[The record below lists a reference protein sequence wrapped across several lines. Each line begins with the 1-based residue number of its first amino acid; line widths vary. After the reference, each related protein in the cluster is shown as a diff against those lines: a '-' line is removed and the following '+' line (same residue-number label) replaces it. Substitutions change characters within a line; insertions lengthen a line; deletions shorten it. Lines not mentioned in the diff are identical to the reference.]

1 MTLWTADCV
10 TGVPMDRSETAPHST
25 SHSKLYANLGVPPG
39 ASTEAI
45 RRAYSVLEDTYRP
58 GGAYVDDVMH
68 LAFTEI
74 SRAASILGDPKTRK
88 LYDQGYIDDFGKPTK
103 AGLARTLRVRTA
115 VLSCGALFAIGLA
128 GLAIFTVESQNRRS
142 GPVESATDANS
153 VQHSS
158 QLSPPPAADQTLKSV
173 SNDKP
178 ASHGSDGAAP
188 YRPERETI
196 LRRKQRMG
204 PKILPVLLLRNGHE
218 HRKRLPFLRLRKTEP
233 SKTRRR
239 SPASKELAIRN
250 CDGML
255 ACQGQGREWCSPTY
269 GSARRLPLHGRFAPR
284 KRLKQ
289 RIASPVS
296 RTIGPIAP
304 GLANDEN
311 QGLGCRMESC

>member
-1 MTLWTADCV
+1 
-10 TGVPMDRSETAPHST
+10 MDRSETAPHST

-188 YRPERETI
+188 LQAGARDHPPPETKDGPENPAGPVAPERP
-196 LRRKQRMG
+196 RA
-204 PKILPVLLLRNGHE
+204 PKA
-218 HRKRLPFLRLRKTEP
+218 P
-233 SKTRRR
+233 SAASTSHRRR
-239 SPASKELAIRN
+239 GPASKELAIRN